1 MKKMKLTS
9 ILIMMGLVLTS
20 CVNKDQVA
28 KEIGTV
34 LKEKPEILADAIK
47 ANPVQFLEALQY
59 AADNAKKEMAKKR
72 EQDEA
77 QKFEEAFKNP
87 LVPQIRK
94 DEMIRGPKDAPIT
107 LVEYSD
113 FQCPFCQRGFNNVQ
127 ALLKKYDGNIR
138 FIYKHLPLSFHDKA
152 MITAQYH
159 EAIRLQSEEKAWEFH
174 DEIFRDISRLKL
186 GEKFLKSIA
195 KKVGANLKRIDK
207 DKSSAAV
214 MNRIKEDQAEAAKF
228 GMQGTPG
235 FLLNGIPLRGAYPV
249 SEFDKII
256 DRLVK
261 DGKIKLN

>member
-1 MKKMKLTS
+1 MKIVSMLLMLS
-9 ILIMMGLVLTS
+9 LLATS
-20 CVNKDQVA
+20 CVKKDDVA
-28 KEIGTV
+28 KV
-34 LKEKPEILADAIK
+34 LKENPEILADAIK
-47 ANPVQFLEALQY
+47 ANPVQFLEAIQF
-59 AADNAKKEMAKKR
+59 AAENAKKEMAKKR
-72 EQDEA
+72 EEDEKK
-77 QKFEEAFKNP
+77 KFEEAFNNP
-87 LVPQIRK
+87 LEPQIRK
-94 DEMIRGPKDAPIT
+94 DEMIRGPKNAPIT

-127 ALLKKYDGNIR
+127 ALLKKYGKNIR
-138 FIYKHLPLSFHDKA
+138 FIYKHLPLSFHKEA

-159 EAIRLQSEEKAWEFH
+159 EAIRLQSEEKAWAFH
-174 DEIFRDISRLKL
+174 DEIFKDIQRLRM
-186 GEKFLKSIA
+186 GEKFLKKIA
-195 KKVGANLKRIDK
+195 KKVGANQKRIDK